1 MIFVSID
8 YLSRRSKYG
17 RYEFLS
23 IENLNPSF
31 SLFIHVLSFVKFV
44 WIHSLK
50 LVSKNTNIA

>member
-44 WIHSLK
+44 WIHSYVK
-50 LVSKNTNIA
+50 IGF